1 MAIVTLNAEN
11 FETEALQ
18 CNVPVLVDFWAAWCA
33 PCRMLSPLV
42 EEIASEMEGKAKV
55 GKINVDEE
63 SALAVKYGVRSI
75 PTLVVFKNGEVAAT
89 SVGVKPKEEILR
101 LLEA

>member
-1 MAIVTLNAEN
+1 MAIVTLTADN
-11 FETEALQ
+11 FEKEALQ
-18 CNVPVLVDFWAAWCA
+18 SSVPILVDFWAPWCA

-42 EEIASEMEGKAKV
+42 DEIAGEIEGKAKI

-75 PTLVVFKNGEVAAT
+75 PTLIVFRNGEAAAT
-89 SVGVKPKEEILR
+89 SVGVKSKEEILK
-101 LLEA
+101 LLQA

>member
-1 MAIVTLNAEN
+1 MAIVTLNADN

-18 CNVPVLVDFWAAWCA
+18 CGEPVLVDFWAPWCA

-42 EEIASEMEGKAKV
+42 DEIAGEMEGKVKI

-63 SALAVKYGVRSI
+63 PALAVKYGIRSI
-75 PTLVVFKNGEVAAT
+75 PALLVFRDGEVAAS
-89 SVGVKPKEEILR
+89 SVGVKPKEEIMKLI
-101 LLEA
+101 EA